1 MRPATKR
8 EGRASVFDFSWE
20 CWATQIFATM
30 HVSVII
36 LKNDFGATSKQ
47 QQGDKF
53 MNMELTSNED
63 ILNLKERPENGYNL
77 NF

>member
-30 HVSVII
+30 HVFVII
-36 LKNDFGATSKQ
+36 LQNDFEATSK
-47 QQGDKF
+47 
-53 MNMELTSNED
+53 
-63 ILNLKERPENGYNL
+63 
-77 NF
+77 